1 MTIKPLSDGVV
12 HRQQSALCG
21 PVARIDTVSNGFV
34 SRQCRET
41 ILRMKKDYCF
51 RHRSYMYI
59 VTL

>member
-34 SRQCRET
+34 SRLCRET
-41 ILRMKKDYCF
+41 RMNKDYCF
-51 RHRSYMYI
+51 RHRSYI